1 MSIVWID
8 KKDSFIFYVKRKMK
22 IGETSNQLTVW
33 QVIDKVN
40 GVVKDKKNVAVFASE
55 VIVNPRFGNAI
66 CDALSMENPTEPK
79 EEWIGGKI
87 GNKLTNL
94 GIKNGAIYAVVE
106 FCEKNPQYQQA
117 LRDNFKNMIVITKK
131 ERPKITIRRK

>member
-1 MSIVWID
+1 
-8 KKDSFIFYVKRKMK
+8 MK
-22 IGETSNQLTVW
+22 NWETSNQLTVW

-40 GVVKDKKNVAVFASE
+40 GVVKDKNNVAVFASE

-94 GIKNGAIYAVVE
+94 GIENGAIYAVVK

-117 LRDNFKNMIVITKK
+117 LRDIFRNMFVITEKK
-131 ERPKITIRRK
+131 KPNITICRK